1 MAYKKL
7 SAIIKERDTL
17 IRETGQRTLLIA
29 GTDIADDF
37 RGAVSNWTNK
47 PSFRPKL
54 SYDRTFYQVT
64 VFPSGKGEKIFK
76 YVDLGT
82 GLWGKHHRKYPI
94 PKIIVPGKYLRFQT
108 GYSAKTAPI
117 ARGNVGNGARFGNW
131 VTKVQVMH
139 PGIEPRE
146 FSRQF
151 LEDLTPSLKERLDSA
166 LKRSLT

>member
-7 SAIIKERDTL
+7 TAILKERNTL
-17 IRETGQRTLLIA
+17 IREIGQRTLLIA
-29 GTDIADDF
+29 GMDLSDKF
-37 RGAVSNWTNK
+37 RGAVSNWKNK
-47 PSFRPKL
+47 PSFRAKL
-54 SYDRTFYQVT
+54 YAEISFYQVT
-64 VFPSGKGEKIFK
+64 VTPSGKGEKIFK

-108 GYSAKTAPI
+108 GYVAKTAPI

-131 VTKVQVMH
+131 VTKAQVMH

-151 LEDLTPSLKERLDSA
+151 LEDLTPSLKQRLDVA
-166 LKRSLT
+166 LKRSL